1 MNSEITEALKKFIPE
16 ENILENEPMSRHT
29 MFRVGGPADCFVR
42 VTEKNQLIQALCLLK
57 EAGQNF
63 FILGNGS
70 NLLVSDAGYRG
81 VVLCTA
87 GGMNRISVED
97 TVIYAEAG
105 ASNAAIAAAAKA
117 HALTGFEFAAGIPG
131 TIGGGMVM
139 NAGAYGSEMVNV
151 TEKVEALRADGTVCR
166 FSCEEMKFGYRSSI
180 IRGSH
185 MVVLSVQL
193 HLQHGD
199 SREIGAKM
207 EELAAKR
214 MEKQPLE
221 YPSAGSTFKRPEG
234 YFAGKLIMD
243 AGLKGFT
250 VGGAQVSEKHCGFI
264 INRGGATAADLHHVI
279 DQVQESV
286 FTQFGVKLE
295 PEVIMLGE
303 FDGTEK
309 LQESRNGS

>member
-1 MNSEITEALKKFIPE
+1 MNLNSEITEALKKFIPE

-29 MFRVGGPADCFVR
+29 MFHVGGPADCFVR
-42 VTEKNQLIQALCLLK
+42 VTEKSQLTGAVSLLK
-57 EAGQNF
+57 KAEQDY

-81 VVLCTA
+81 VILCTA
-87 GGMNRISVED
+87 GGMNGVSVED
-97 TVIYAEAG
+97 TVIRAEAG
-105 ASNAAIAAAAKA
+105 AANAAIAAVAKA

-139 NAGAYGSEMVNV
+139 NAGAYGSEMANV
-151 TEKVEALRADGTVCR
+151 TESVEVLQQDGTVCTL
-166 FSCEEMKFGYRSSI
+166 SCAQMEFGYRHSVL
-180 IRGSH
+180 RGSG
-185 MVVLSVQL
+185 MVVLAVQL

-199 SREIGAKM
+199 PQEIAAQM
-207 EELAAKR
+207 EELAAR
-214 MEKQPLE
+214 RQEKQPLE

-250 VGGAQVSEKHCGFI
+250 IGGAQVSEKHCGFI
-264 INRGGATAADLHHVI
+264 INRGGATAADLYRLI
-279 DQVQESV
+279 CQVQERVLRQS
-286 FTQFGVKLE
+286 GVKLE

-303 FDGTEK
+303 FSETEK
-309 LQESRNGS
+309 